1 MKDMG
6 VIIKIIKEKYDGMMD
21 FGYVSKVI
29 KERLANLWCLIH

>member
-6 VIIKIIKEKYDGMMD
+6 MVIKIIKEQYDGMMD

-29 KERLANLWCLIH
+29 KEKLSNL